1 MTKLTKQWLHKKE
14 ACRDGYEYYLEKGE
28 TDIVKFL
35 KMCVKDDHFD
45 WANWVITKKLTKKQ
59 NIAYTCYSAK
69 QVLKN
74 FEKEY
79 PNDKRPREAI
89 NAALKC
95 IKNNTA
101 KNRNAA
107 RNAADSA
114 AKSAWSA
121 RNAADSAA
129 KSAERSAWSAWSAAR
144 SADSAT
150 RSAAWSTD
158 SAALK
163 KKIINYGIELLEGK
177 A

>member
-114 AKSAWSA
+114 AKSA
-121 RNAADSAA
+121 
-129 KSAERSAWSAWSAAR
+129 ERSAWSAWSAAR
-144 SADSAT
+144 SADSAA

-163 KKIINYGIELLEGK
+163 KKIINYGIKLLEGK